1 MKVNIKYCNNIIEGT
16 VNIEENKLN
25 IKYGVN
31 GTGKSTISKAIKYK
45 ILSQN
50 ELENLRPYNYVDNEN
65 ILPEVSFDKQPESVM
80 IYNNEYIK
88 NILFL
93 SSDEI
98 MENSFEIFIAPKN
111 YKEQCK
117 DIDNELL
124 EINKMLDGSEV
135 LNQLNAFHNRISVL
149 MTGAKQS
156 KKSYTLGKSK
166 IKALFDNGNKFD
178 NIPENIKGFELYLN
192 SSNNIKWIDWHS
204 KNPSMMNNVCPYCSQ
219 QMNEYIIKAISDLD
233 GLFNK
238 SSLET
243 YTAIKD
249 IFTNSSELFL
259 HETIQNINE
268 AISSNTM
275 KSEDKDMLVNIYFEV
290 KHLIEKL
297 SYVDRINAEKLIKSE
312 QIETDVL
319 NKKIDLSSLN
329 WIKGTNLI
337 NELNEYNS
345 KIDSVAEKISTLKEK
360 IGKLNY
366 SLRKT
371 TEENLFNINEFLE
384 ISGID
389 YKVKLSQDRKKVFLT
404 PLKHDI
410 QVNVREHLS
419 YGEINSFALAL
430 FTFQVKN
437 LENAL
442 IILDDPISSYDS
454 HKKYAMLHYLFTG
467 KKHLRYKTVLLLT
480 HDLEPIIDIYK
491 VKHKNCIPEFVSAKF
506 LENNKGYISE
516 KDISSNDIK
525 PIVTLIKDLYSNTNL
540 NVINRLIH
548 YRRYLELCEIDSI
561 QYNVISSLF
570 KVKPNPTYKDG
581 SPIDK
586 TKIEEAYHMIKG
598 SFSEFDYDKI
608 RDDLSNI
615 TKMITL
621 YNTSSNNYEKIEIFR
636 MIKTNFDMINIAD
649 EIIKFIDETFHIE
662 NSYLFQLNPYN
673 FDSVPNYIISI
684 CDREIAKLVVN

>member
-45 ILSQN
+45 ISSQN

-80 IYNNEYIK
+80 IYNNEYIER
-88 NILFL
+88 ILFI

-117 DIDNELL
+117 TIDDELL

-135 LNQLNAFHNRISVL
+135 LNQLNTFHNRISVL

-178 NIPENIKGFELYLN
+178 NIPENIKGFAPYLN

-204 KNPSMMNNVCPYCSQ
+204 KNHLMMNNVCPYCSQ
-219 QMNEYIIKAISDLD
+219 QMNESIIKAISDLD
-233 GLFNK
+233 DLFNK

-243 YTAIKD
+243 YTAIKE

-259 HETIQNINE
+259 NETIQNINE

-275 KSEDKDMLVNIYFEV
+275 KLEDKDMLVNIYFEA

-319 NKKIDLSSLN
+319 NKKIDLSCLN

-389 YKVKLSQDRKKVFLT
+389 YKVKLSQDGKKVFLT
-404 PLKHDI
+404 PLKYDM

-437 LENAL
+437 LENSL

-467 KKHLRYKTVLLLT
+467 KKHLRHKTVLLLT

-548 YRRYLELCEIDSI
+548 YRRYLELCEIDSM

-581 SPIDK
+581 SQIDK
-586 TKIEEAYHMIKG
+586 TKIEEAYSMIKG
-598 SFSEFDYDKI
+598 MFCEFDYDKI

-615 TKMITL
+615 TKMIAL